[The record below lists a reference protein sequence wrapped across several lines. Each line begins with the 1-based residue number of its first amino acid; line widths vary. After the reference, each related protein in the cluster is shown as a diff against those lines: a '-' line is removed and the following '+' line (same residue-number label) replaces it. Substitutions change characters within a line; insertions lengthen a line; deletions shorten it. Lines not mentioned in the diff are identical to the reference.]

1 MISESKDHNP
11 AKPNHANGTEMT
23 NFSII
28 TSALLISL
36 ATCLNPNGWLNAQVE
51 TTSTNAKPEFN
62 VKNWAMWGGTPERN
76 MASSESG
83 VTFDFDLK
91 EKKNVFWSAQLGSQ
105 TYGNPIVANGKV
117 FVGTN
122 NGAEYRPKHKGDKGI
137 LLCFDAK
144 TGEFIWQLTRDK
156 LPTGRVN
163 DWPLQGICSTPVIEG
178 DRMWVVTNRC
188 ELMCLDVE
196 GFTDGENDGEYKKE
210 VDSEAQD
217 ADIVWNLDMI
227 EELGVFPHNLATS
240 SPVIYKDTVFI
251 VTSNGVDEA
260 HLDVPSPRAPCF
272 IAVDKKTGKLIWEN
286 NEPFDT
292 ILHGQWGSPAIGVV
306 NGKPQVY
313 MPGGDG
319 WLYAFDAS
327 DPKGK
332 LIWKFDLNP
341 KETKWEL
348 GGAGTRN
355 AIISTPVFYDNS
367 VLLAVGQDP
376 EHGEG
381 TGHFWRIDATKT
393 GDISAE
399 VGEINQPGKPNPN
412 SGAIWHYGGTDD
424 EGENIFRRT
433 MSTAS
438 VADGVVYIADLS
450 GFVHAVDLKTGKR
463 RWKEPHDL
471 LSGVWGSTMVV
482 DGKVLIGNEDGK
494 LTVLK
499 AGGDHPEVLKEFDT
513 VKYSSIYSTPTIA
526 GDVMYLTDRNRLYA
540 INIKP

>member
-1 MISESKDHNP
+1 MNSFNSLLT
-11 AKPNHANGTEMT
+11 A
-23 NFSII
+23 F
-28 TSALLISL
+28 LISF
-36 ATCLNPNGWLNAQVE
+36 ACCLLGGNEPVQGQDAAPK
-51 TTSTNAKPEFN
+51 AKAADIN
-62 VKNWAMWGGTPERN
+62 VKDWAMWGGTVGRN
-76 MASSESG
+76 MISKESN

-91 EKKNVFWSAQLGSQ
+91 EKKNVVWSAQLGSQ
-105 TYGNPIVANGKV
+105 TYGNPIVAGGKV

-144 TGEFIWQLTRDK
+144 TGEFVWQLTRDK

-178 DRMWVVTNRC
+178 DRMWVVSNRC
-188 ELMCLDVE
+188 ELMCLDVN
-196 GFTDGENDGEYKKE
+196 GFTDGKNDGEYKKE
-210 VDSEAQD
+210 ADSEAQD
-217 ADIVWNLDMI
+217 ADIIWSLDMI
-227 EELGVFPHNLATS
+227 EDLGVFPHNLATS

-272 IAVDKKTGKLIWEN
+272 IAVDKNTGKLLWEN
-286 NEPFDT
+286 NDPFDT
-292 ILHGQWGSPAIGVV
+292 ILHGQWGSPAVGVV

-332 LIWKFDLNP
+332 LAWKFDLNP
-341 KETKWEL
+341 KATKWEL

-355 AIISTPVFYDNS
+355 AIISTPVFYENS
-367 VLLAVGQDP
+367 VFLAVGQDP

-381 TGHFWRIDATKT
+381 TGHFWRIDATKS
-393 GDISAE
+393 GDISPE
-399 VGEINQPGKPNPN
+399 LGEINKPGKPNPN
-412 SGAIWHYGGTDD
+412 SGVIWHYGGTDK

-438 VADGVVYIADLS
+438 IADGIVYLADLS

-471 LSGVWGSTMVV
+471 LSGVWGSTLVV

-494 LTVLK
+494 LTILK
-499 AGGDHPEVLKEFDT
+499 AGGEEPKLLKEFGT

-526 GDVMYLTDRNRLYA
+526 GDIMYLSDRNRLYA
-540 INIKP
+540 INIRPKK